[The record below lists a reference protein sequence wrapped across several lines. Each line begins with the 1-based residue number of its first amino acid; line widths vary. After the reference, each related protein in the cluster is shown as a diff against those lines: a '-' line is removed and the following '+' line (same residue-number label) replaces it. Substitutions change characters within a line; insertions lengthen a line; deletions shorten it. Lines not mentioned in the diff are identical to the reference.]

1 MPSIRGKNMLFSN
14 KNLFLW
20 RSWSDYKNQSKKGT
34 GNWKVEL
41 SMSGSSIWRVNL
53 KMIQIISCPGCE
65 RTQSGVQN
73 IQGLGGMG
81 PSARGGPRAGR
92 CPWWPDLGDPGERS
106 PCRWA
111 AGGCAQ
117 WLLFTNWQRNI
128 SGLSLLAWQEAS
140 LVHTSAVAAWQR
152 RRKQQASLGCEELIM

>member
-1 MPSIRGKNMLFSN
+1 MR
-14 KNLFLW
+14 
-20 RSWSDYKNQSKKGT
+20 
-34 GNWKVEL
+34 
-41 SMSGSSIWRVNL
+41 
-53 KMIQIISCPGCE
+53 
-65 RTQSGVQN
+65 
-73 IQGLGGMG
+73 
-81 PSARGGPRAGR
+81 GPRVVFRIFKGWVAWALALEVAGR

-128 SGLSLLAWQEAS
+128 SGLSLLAWREAS
-140 LVHTSAVAAWQR
+140 LVHTGAVAAWQR